1 MVLVSEIDIYN
12 NDGIYNPK
20 TPTNRL
26 ATLDQLR
33 DRHRLSSVAIASL
46 EQMRII
52 YNKYKSTTIRFG
64 VTISRLAASISLT
77 NIPDTSTS

>member
-12 NDGIYNPK
+12 NDGNYNPK

-46 EQMRII
+46 EQMRFSIFCKFKALTLPGI
-52 YNKYKSTTIRFG
+52 RKSWLSSWKPN
-64 VTISRLAASISLT
+64 V
-77 NIPDTSTS
+77 